1 MGLDRLFE
9 NEPRFQV
16 VARVSTPLGAIDRVR
31 EQRPDVLVMDFLADG
46 REGLGILQQLR
57 KERTLTRVI
66 ILTAGANE
74 PEILEAIRLGADGV
88 VLKEMAPRLL
98 LDAVQKVSKGGR
110 WVETDLAARTMQE
123 MLKRDAAIDQ
133 LASVLTG
140 REIEVAR
147 QASVGLRNAEIA
159 ERLHISEGTVKLH
172 LHHIYAKL
180 QLAGRVDLT
189 AYAREI
195 GLV

>member
-1 MGLDRLFE
+1 
-9 NEPRFQV
+9 
-16 VARVSTPLGAIDRVR
+16 
-31 EQRPDVLVMDFLADG
+31 
-46 REGLGILQQLR
+46 
-57 KERTLTRVI
+57 
-66 ILTAGANE
+66 
-74 PEILEAIRLGADGV
+74 
-88 VLKEMAPRLL
+88 
-98 LDAVQKVSKGGR
+98 
-110 WVETDLAARTMQE
+110 VETDLAARTMQE